1 MHLITK
7 VRELLQGR
15 RARPLTD
22 VELCERAIARE
33 HASEPITAQANER
46 ARRHLAR
53 GMTPAQTLQWVI
65 PWVRVE
71 KRRPGIANKETS

>member
-7 VRELLQGR
+7 LRSLLQGR
-15 RARPLTD
+15 RARPLTN
-22 VELCERAIARE
+22 VEMCEKRIAKE
-33 HASEPITAQANER
+33 HAPATLIAQANER

-65 PWVRVE
+65 PWLRHE
-71 KRRPGIANKETS
+71 SKRPNNQEHAK